1 MSITSLLNRYA
12 CPSRVSCARNG
23 RWKVGSYARP
33 KEVSV
38 PSCATMKATKIQMC
52 AMPAARS
59 GFAGMRF
66 CPKPY
71 SISFSVRVRG
81 SSQRT
86 SLRAKSSGR
95 MR

>member
-1 MSITSLLNRYA
+1 MTSLAKRYA
-12 CPSRVSCARNG
+12 CPSCVSCARNG
-23 RWKVGSYARP
+23 RWKPGSYARP
-33 KEVSV
+33 KEVRV
-38 PSCATMKATKIQMC
+38 PSWATMKATKIQTC
-52 AMPAARS
+52 AIPAARS

-71 SISFSVRVRG
+71 SMSFSVRVSG

-86 SLRAKSSGR
+86 SLREKSSGR